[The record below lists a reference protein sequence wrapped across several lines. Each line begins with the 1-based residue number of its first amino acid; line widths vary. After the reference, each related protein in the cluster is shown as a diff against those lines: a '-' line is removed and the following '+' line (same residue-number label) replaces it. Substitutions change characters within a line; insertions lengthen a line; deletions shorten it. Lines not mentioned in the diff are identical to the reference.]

1 MNDLFCRLNRR
12 FIRLADTLVGRFP
25 SLHATAKVIRETGAI
40 RIQAESLDPWIEWL
54 EKNRLERM
62 DATLDLFDSAR
73 REFHLDR
80 YRFACRR
87 IRGKNVLDC
96 ACGTG
101 YGVRILREIGEATGV
116 IGVDI
121 DDRALAYASERH
133 QVASSSF
140 ICSSG
145 DRLPVA
151 DQVFDALTSFETIEH
166 VLDDAALIEEF
177 HRVLR
182 ADGILIISTPN
193 RWPLEDAP
201 FHVREY
207 DRESFLDVLNR
218 RFECL
223 ELYNQNSGCATPHNH
238 HQPRGIVPTT
248 PANEHLAECYLAV
261 CRRRS

>member
-1 MNDLFCRLNRR
+1 M
-12 FIRLADTLVGRFP
+12 
-25 SLHATAKVIRETGAI
+25 
-40 RIQAESLDPWIEWL
+40 
-54 EKNRLERM
+54 
-62 DATLDLFDSAR
+62 
-73 REFHLDR
+73 
-80 YRFACRR
+80 
-87 IRGKNVLDC
+87 LDC

-101 YGVRILREIGEATGV
+101 YGVRILRKIGEATGV

-151 DQVFDALTSFETIEH
+151 DRVFDAITSFETIEH
-166 VLDDAALIEEF
+166 VPDDAALIEEF

-207 DRESFLDVLNR
+207 DRESFLDVLNPALNAWSCTIRTPVAPR
-218 RFECL
+218 RTTIISRAASCQPHRSMNTSRNVIWPCAE
-223 ELYNQNSGCATPHNH
+223 EDHECATV
-238 HQPRGIVPTT
+238 G
-248 PANEHLAECYLAV
+248 
-261 CRRRS
+261 